1 LNRNNKVGSELKND
15 KRTLDKRTKVKEK
28 LMSLGKSDDNAEHI
42 LLSLERFCQIAIESI
57 KQVKDG

>member
-1 LNRNNKVGSELKND
+1 LKTNKEVESELIND
-15 KRTLDKRTKVKEK
+15 KRTLDKRAKVKEK

-57 KQVKDG
+57 K

>member
-1 LNRNNKVGSELKND
+1 MKTNKEVESELIND
-15 KRTLDKRTKVKEK
+15 KRTLDKRAKVKEK

-57 KQVKDG
+57 K

>member
-1 LNRNNKVGSELKND
+1 MNRNNKVGSELKND